1 MCRVGVPDFVA
12 LALAVLTGSAN
23 GAVLYCSSASRLIYA
38 TGCAST
44 SRKPLSPP
52 PPFLENLNALTP
64 SAGTALMCDPGCSSR
79 GSRCHGYRGYPDG
92 RKHSAGYKGVLHF
105 ASMGVCVNAT
115 NTYNGLMHRDYKLA
129 CKEYTHWEI
138 RKQVYGIVA
147 AAGAV
152 ADAAADSGCSA
163 VLEDFCRI
171 IDGHIF
177 LAIFSGAC
185 APLWAVVGWMLG
197 ASDDFPPTTLL
208 FVHSGTLMG
217 RRTPTVLRGS
227 VHPSVSS
234 RFGSLLPHLC

>member
-1 MCRVGVPDFVA
+1 
-12 LALAVLTGSAN
+12 
-23 GAVLYCSSASRLIYA
+23 
-38 TGCAST
+38 
-44 SRKPLSPP
+44 
-52 PPFLENLNALTP
+52 
-64 SAGTALMCDPGCSSR
+64 MCDPGCSSR

-147 AAGAV
+147 AAGAA

-185 APLWAVVGWMLG
+185 APLWAVNLETSGCNAGGGTRRTTTTRSTFHPLLG
-197 ASDDFPPTTLL
+197 ANAEGNAGGSCRGMQVEILPAVQRKPAWATTTRVLALHAVGGLLLVGPT
-208 FVHSGTLMG
+208 
-217 RRTPTVLRGS
+217 
-227 VHPSVSS
+227 
-234 RFGSLLPHLC
+234 